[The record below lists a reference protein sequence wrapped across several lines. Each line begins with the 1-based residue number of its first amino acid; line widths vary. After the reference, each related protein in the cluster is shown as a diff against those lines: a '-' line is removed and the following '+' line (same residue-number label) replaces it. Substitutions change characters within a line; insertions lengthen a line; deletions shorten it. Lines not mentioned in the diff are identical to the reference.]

1 MIKYKDK
8 ILNFKTCE
16 IKISTD
22 PMARCHASKNQS
34 LANLSF
40 IILL

>member
-8 ILNFKTCE
+8 ILNFKTYE

-22 PMARCHASKNQS
+22 PMARCHVFKDQI
-34 LANLSF
+34 L
-40 IILL
+40 IILN